1 RIQTAGWKMKK
12 LMMAIALLISAAGL
26 AAANHTNTP
35 QVGVRISASF
45 GDAGYFYGSL
55 SPYGEWIELDA
66 GFHVWRPASVRGG
79 WRPYLHGRW
88 AWTDYGWYWVS
99 SEPFGWAVFHYGR
112 WYDDDYYGWVWVPD
126 RVWGPSW
133 VEWRYNND
141 YLGWAPLPPYASFSY
156 GIGIRFTTR
165 WVAPHH
171 YWNFVRYR
179 HFSSHSIAR
188 EVMPVE
194 HTRRLIGTTR
204 STGRYEVNGD
214 RVINRGVDRNLVER
228 RSNTKV
234 ERVEVTDSRNRG
246 ERIVRDS
253 GRERIEVFRP
263 GRTDFDRT
271 PERIDARRAERG
283 TSLDLERI
291 ERPRREG
298 EKTRGRDDVGQES
311 RSDDGRGRLDNRQEE
326 QRKADERSRE
336 QINRM
341 PPTDQRRDGFPPRI
355 FERRESNSREK
366 KQPEVKR
373 PNPAERR
380 EVSKERPRESRR
392 EVTPPP
398 QRQRAE
404 PQRSPQKR
412 ESPRGSEQRGGR
424 ERRKDG

>member
-1 RIQTAGWKMKK
+1 MKR
-12 LMMAIALLISAAGL
+12 LILTLTLLASAAGI
-26 AAANHTNTP
+26 ASANHMNTAH
-35 QVGVRISASF
+35 QLSVRISASF

-55 SPYGEWIELDA
+55 APYGEWIELED
-66 GFHVWRPASVRGG
+66 GFHVWRPVRMRRG
-79 WRPYLHGRW
+79 WRPYLYGRW
-88 AWTDYGWYWVS
+88 TWTDYGWYWVS

-112 WYDDDYYGWVWVPD
+112 WYYDDFYGWVWVPD

-141 YLGWAPLPPYASFSY
+141 YLGWAPLPPYASFSF

-165 WVAPHH
+165 WVAPVH

-179 HFSSHSIAR
+179 HFSSHSIGR
-188 EVMPVE
+188 EVMSVE
-194 HTRRLIGTTR
+194 HSRRLIGTTR
-204 STGRYEVNGD
+204 SAGRYEVNGD

-228 RSNTKV
+228 RGKMKV
-234 ERVEVTDSRNRG
+234 ERVEVTETRNQG
-246 ERIVRDS
+246 ERIVRDRN
-253 GRERIEVFRP
+253 RERIEVFRP
-263 GRTDFDRT
+263 GRTEFERT
-271 PERIDARRAERG
+271 PERIEARRAERG

-291 ERPRREG
+291 ERPRREK

-311 RSDDGRGRLDNRQEE
+311 RSNEGRGRIDNRQEE
-326 QRKADERSRE
+326 RKKKNEQEGE

-355 FERRESNSREK
+355 FERRESNSRDSE
-366 KQPEVKR
+366 QPQVKR
-373 PNPAERR
+373 PSPTERR
-380 EVSKERPRESRR
+380 EVLRERPRENRR
-392 EVTPPP
+392 EVSPPQ
-398 QRQRAE
+398 QRQRSE